1 LNREVP
7 FLSSAPKR
15 KVDHASA
22 ADPIQHIVVFF
33 QENHTFDN
41 YFGMFPGADGISG
54 KTICLPQTPGSKVCV
69 SPSHSSTLTPVDMN
83 HDWNTAH
90 EDYDGG
96 KMDAFVY
103 SEGNPLTMSYFD
115 QTDLPRYWKAAQ
127 NYVLCDRY
135 FTSVMSESLPNHLS
149 LVAGTCGG
157 IIDDTVPATVSFPPI
172 FQQLDQKGI
181 SWKVYSSTTTWLQN
195 FAYVQNSPAAKAKFV
210 PASDVITDIQAGSL
224 SDVSWIIGA
233 PGGDE
238 HPSENIQAGQNSVAG
253 IVDSLGSG
261 QYWDSVAI
269 FVTWDDFG
277 GFYDHVAPPQVD
289 SYGYGFRVPCLIIA
303 PYAKQGYIDSTVNDH
318 TSILKFVEEQ
328 YGLTSLSTRDQAA
341 NGMQEAFDF
350 SKPARVFQPI

>member
-1 LNREVP
+1 M
-7 FLSSAPKR
+7 
-15 KVDHASA
+15 A
-22 ADPIQHIVVFF
+22 ACPQHV
-33 QENHTFDN
+33 EN
-41 YFGMFPGADGISG
+41 A
-54 KTICLPQTPGSKVCV
+54 V
-69 SPSHSSTLTPVDMN
+69 
-83 HDWNTAH
+83 
-90 EDYDGG
+90 
-96 KMDAFVY
+96 
-103 SEGNPLTMSYFD
+103 
-115 QTDLPRYWKAAQ
+115 
-127 NYVLCDRY
+127 
-135 FTSVMSESLPNHLS
+135 
-149 LVAGTCGG
+149 
-157 IIDDTVPATVSFPPI
+157 
-172 FQQLDQKGI
+172 
-181 SWKVYSSTTTWLQN
+181 QN